1 MYSRIRNRSGWGGG
15 VFGGGSGRA
24 LRDHMAYRETR
35 GGNQSPLTE
44 YKVRD

>member
-1 MYSRIRNRSGWGGG
+1 MYSRIRNRWGGG
-15 VFGGGSGRA
+15 GVGGGSGRV

-35 GGNQSPLTE
+35 GGGNQSSLTE